1 MVKSGKNA
9 QKRHKVSKTACWFLC
24 IGDLFYFVCMAKQA
38 GILKIKGTINGIC
51 FYCLDGE
58 FYARAKSSL
67 SGERVKTDPAF
78 AETMRYAQRMG
89 SASTIASEIYKLIVP
104 QHERSR
110 DRFREMVR
118 MVRREMDATLRLH
131 EF

>member
-1 MVKSGKNA
+1 M
-9 QKRHKVSKTACWFLC
+9 
-24 IGDLFYFVCMAKQA
+24 
-38 GILKIKGTINGIC
+38 KIKGTINGIC

-89 SASTIASEIYKLIVP
+89 SASTIASEIYKMIVP

-118 MVRREMDATLRLH
+118 MVMREMDAALRLH
-131 EF
+131 EFEPRNHEAERSTKKKLTTNYTNGHE